1 MTQNRNL
8 SIHADYVS
16 TAGVLNP
23 AGGGTGIT
31 TTPANGQIPI
41 GNGTNYTAATIT
53 AGTGITVT
61 NGAGSISIAASGGG
75 QVYSAAYDTSTTWVA
90 PTGVTRVRV
99 WCIGGG
105 GGGGS
110 NTSCLASPQSG
121 GAGGVAIGVYTVTPG
136 TTYTVTVGAGGAG
149 QTTNGNGS
157 SGGTSSFGP
166 AGSPVISATGGA
178 GGSSNSITNTAQGA
192 GSSETIYNSASSITL
207 ISSTNIPHAGS
218 PIGSPYILPLNY
230 TGANTPRTWTT
241 GYYSP
246 GWGGSAGGGGVSGSG
261 IAGIIYL
268 DWNQ

>member
-1 MTQNRNL
+1 MSISRYL
-8 SIHADYVS
+8 SQFADFLNS
-16 TAGVLNP
+16 SGVLGIS
-23 AGGGTGIT
+23 GGGTGLT
-31 TTPANGQIPI
+31 STPSNGQLDI
-41 GNGTNYTAATIT
+41 GNGTGFTRATLT
-53 AGTGITVT
+53 QGTGISIT
-61 NGAGSISIAASGGG
+61 NGAGTITIAASGG

-110 NTSCLASPQSG
+110 NGSCTATPQSG

-149 QTTNGNGS
+149 QTTTGNGS

-178 GGSSNSITNTAQGA
+178 GGSNNSSSNTAQGV
-192 GSSETIYNSASSITL
+192 GSSGTIYNSASSITL
-207 ISSTNIPHAGS
+207 INNTAVPHAGS
-218 PIGSPYILPLNY
+218 PIGSQYIIALSY

-246 GWGGSAGGGGVSGSG
+246 GWGGQPGGGGVSGSG